1 MSTYKDEFLAKI
13 RAMTD
18 TELKDLLRD
27 CRAAYEANWQ
37 DPKAERYV
45 EESICCNQEI
55 YRRELLAWDARHFP
69 LPLNSN

>member
-1 MSTYKDEFLAKI
+1 MNTYKEEFVAKI
-13 RAMTD
+13 RAMSD
-18 TELKDLLRD
+18 AELKDLLND

-37 DPKAERYV
+37 DPDAERYV

-55 YRRELLAWDARHFP
+55 YRRELLASDARHFP